1 MISWY
6 IFQNISVSI
15 CAKPFWLSIDS
26 EQFVRRGSATP
37 KLLESLG
44 LRHLGMSMSMS
55 WPWVQLWMSAID
67 ADEVQCLYL
76 WSPQHYYGS
85 QAGDQAP
92 SQAWKP
98 RSCKL
103 LTLWSFVTICRAGA
117 EWYPK
122 GCASIPANSNL
133 IFMHLPSKLMRDCF
147 SFPVVV
153 NLMNLFIFW
162 VALDDESFL
171 LEYHVVQAWH
181 LLPFAQLNQGER
193 GRPILS
199 ISVNMSLYA
208 CDVLGGRLK
217 IRRSLA
223 ECFLRKGLQNSWH
236 EGCPS
241 IPWSPSLRTCDCAQ
255 VSPARPSRL
264 SKAPWHVIVEVMTH
278 LRWIDGSNGCHILV
292 FGLDFNPMIHPIQ
305 WYWCCMSIA
314 WYRRWTWSWGAKRYL
329 FRDFDKPWQTLDV

>member
-44 LRHLGMSMSMS
+44 LRHLGMSMSMSMS

-193 GRPILS
+193 GRPTLS
-199 ISVNMSLYA
+199 ISVNMSMLVMFWVCKTVDMRDA
-208 CDVLGGRLK
+208 HPFHGPQVWEPAIVHRCHLQGLRGCQKPPGMSLLK
-217 IRRSLA
+217 W
-223 ECFLRKGLQNSWH
+223 WH
-236 EGCPS
+236 
-241 IPWSPSLRTCDCAQ
+241 IF
-255 VSPARPSRL
+255 
-264 SKAPWHVIVEVMTH
+264 
-278 LRWIDGSNGCHILV
+278 DGSM
-292 FGLDFNPMIHPIQ
+292 D
-305 WYWCCMSIA
+305 
-314 WYRRWTWSWGAKRYL
+314 
-329 FRDFDKPWQTLDV
+329 QTVAIS